1 MSTWNGKSQ
10 ANVIGYQ
17 ILYYIMKY
25 AGIGTVYFILRFVA
39 LHFLIFSRQ
48 ASQCQWYYF
57 RKRLN
62 FSMSKS
68 IFSMYQNYYLFG
80 QTLVDRVYMISGM
93 GKNFTFNFDGEE
105 HITNMLS
112 QGKGAFLI
120 SGHAGNWEI
129 AGYLLNRI
137 PAKINIVIFEAEHET
152 VKTFLDGVKG
162 KTHVQLITVN
172 NNDFDHI
179 YKINE
184 AIENNEIVCL
194 HADRFVAGSPTTAV
208 DFLGAKAKFPTGP
221 FILTTR
227 LDAPLSFVYAM
238 KEGRKHYHFFASEP
252 INSKSNLSKIEKQK
266 EVQQLVKRYVHS
278 LENMLHIY
286 PQQWFNYYQFWNK

>member
-1 MSTWNGKSQ
+1 MSKWNGKSQ
-10 ANVIGYQ
+10 ANVLGYQ

-39 LHFLIFSRQ
+39 LYFLIFSRY
-48 ASQCQWYYF
+48 ASKCQWYYF
-57 RKRLN
+57 RKRWN
-62 FSMSKS
+62 QGIFKS

-93 GKNFTFNFDGEE
+93 GKKFTFQFDGEE
-105 HITNMLS
+105 HITNMLT

-129 AGYLLNRI
+129 AGYLLHRI
-137 PAKINIVIFEAEHET
+137 PAKINIVIFEAEHES

-162 KTHVQLITVN
+162 KTHVNLIAVN
-172 NNDFDHI
+172 NDSIDHI

-184 AIENNEIVCL
+184 AIEKNEIVCI
-194 HADRFVAGSPTTAV
+194 HADRFVAGSPTTDV
-208 DFLGAKAKFPTGP
+208 DFLGAKAAFPTGP

-227 LDAPLSFVYAM
+227 LNAPLSFVYAM

-252 INSKSNLSKIEKQK
+252 IVAKSNLGKVEKQA
-266 EVQQLVKRYVHS
+266 EVHQLVKDYVHS
-278 LENMLHIY
+278 LENILHAY